1 MSGCVIK
8 VIHKL
13 RAFSLRLL
21 SGTSAD
27 GTDKGEHQLLGYCIP
42 NFKGLGP
49 ESPHPQPEG

>member
-27 GTDKGEHQLLGYCIP
+27 STDKGEHQLLGYCIP